1 MNMRGIYIY
10 SDVYRCIYISHT
22 RIHVCGARGTEYDFF
37 LGANYRGVK
46 KDGKSFDADHDWYKK
61 IDQKVLKDCCQLVK
75 SNSIKGNK
83 QNDVTVV
90 FTPGIFIAL

>member
-1 MNMRGIYIY
+1 MYIDVFIYHTH
-10 SDVYRCIYISHT
+10 VYMY
-22 RIHVCGARGTEYDFF
+22 VAEYDFF

-46 KDGKSFDADHDWYKK
+46 KDGTNFDADHDWYKK

-90 FTPGIFIAL
+90 FTPGILLRYDVC